1 MNLKPVAV
9 LALLMTVGCAA
20 TTADRCAD
28 AETELETAETVAADL
43 AAQVE
48 TMKGRKPRRP
58 LSMVDDLE
66 QLATE
71 IAKAEQI
78 AERSSV
84 ARQYEPHDPPQ
95 SRVNQ
100 ARDEART
107 SVEEAHQQRVQPAQQ
122 AYLDQIAEIDSSAL
136 VAAAAEAALQVEIAK
151 ARQAA
156 VCAT

>member
-48 TMKGRKPRRP
+48 TMKGEAATT

-78 AERSSV
+78 AERSV

-95 SRVNQ
+95 
-100 ARDEART
+100 
-107 SVEEAHQQRVQPAQQ
+107 
-122 AYLDQIAEIDSSAL
+122 
-136 VAAAAEAALQVEIAK
+136 
-151 ARQAA
+151 
-156 VCAT
+156 

>member
-28 AETELETAETVAADL
+28 AETDLETAETVAADL
-43 AAQVE
+43 ATQLE
-48 TMKGRKPRRP
+48 TMKGEAATT
-58 LSMVDDLE
+58 LGMVDDLE

-78 AERSSV
+78 AERSV

-136 VAAAAEAALQVEIAK
+136 AAAAAEAALQVEIAK